1 MMEGESLLSCQGYKI
16 PGCGVGHRDC
26 QGRCGAR
33 ACFSRSGGSAHA
45 YLLAFSIYKGKLQV
59 IILNGFVCPVG
70 G

>member
-1 MMEGESLLSCQGYKI
+1 VEVIFSQAVKTTKSQAAKWNTQIAMGSVEREPGSLN
-16 PGCGVGHRDC
+16 PGR
-26 QGRCGAR
+26 AR
-33 ACFSRSGGSAHA
+33 A